1 MVEVVI
7 VLEHRPPLC
16 AWAGAGGA
24 ADFLKG
30 AGEPYFSRPPEEFA
44 IWDLQD
50 LLAEGG
56 LDQLDRKGSGGVSLI
71 ENRIDFDHFQ

>member
-16 AWAGAGGA
+16 AEAGAGGTA
-24 ADFLKG
+24 GFLQ
-30 AGEPYFSRPPEEFA
+30 AGEPYLSRPPEELA
-44 IWDLQD
+44 IWHLQD

-56 LDQLDRKGSGGVSLI
+56 LDQLDRKGSRGVALI
-71 ENRIDFDHFQ
+71 EDRIDFDHFQ